1 MRIVRYRDVCIIIFT
16 IQNPYSSV
24 HQHGELDSLI
34 LFHFTSDVT
43 RTIIVYAGTRVHM
56 EEGISKLYWEGNE
69 RESTPPLSTGF
80 PELQRVNVAED
91 GTAGTS
97 SVSIPSTPVSPQ
109 KQSVRF
115 DDQVERLQDRDDEEK
130 KKGYKHILRFGFF
143 PPRGVVGK
151 VLTRLLAIFIWYGV
165 LWGVLGPLALP
176 APVPEA
182 SSHSSGDSIICND
195 SSGGHDDT
203 AHYCTLDLSSSLTSV
218 FEDHC
223 PNKTLKEDY
232 IVQTYHLARNGA
244 NTTNS
249 CNDTSGKENLVETPH
264 SIGKGSSHVNTSNAT
279 NSGGDCKKSLHQE
292 CIENCLCED
301 PSHHE
306 EYTLEGHFF
315 GLFVLT
321 IVSAFF
327 GSLAHAIRL
336 PHLFGMMIG
345 GILLNNLPVVGVA
358 RNINRD
364 WSADIRTGALVV
376 VLIRGGLS
384 MESSKSACTYL

>member
-1 MRIVRYRDVCIIIFT
+1 
-16 IQNPYSSV
+16 
-24 HQHGELDSLI
+24 
-34 LFHFTSDVT
+34 
-43 RTIIVYAGTRVHM
+43 M
-56 EEGISKLYWEGNE
+56 EEGIGRLDQE
-69 RESTPPLSTGF
+69 RNKKESMSPLSTGF
-80 PELQRVNVAED
+80 LESQRIDIVED

-97 SVSIPSTPVSPQ
+97 SASIPSTPVSPQ
-109 KQSVRF
+109 KQSVKF
-115 DDQVERLQDRDDEEK
+115 DNQVGKLQDGDDEKKK

-151 VLTRLLAIFIWYGV
+151 VITRLLAIFIWYGV

-182 SSHSSGDSIICND
+182 SHSSGDSIICNY
-195 SSGGHDDT
+195 SEGHDDT

-223 PNKTLKEDY
+223 PNKTFEEDY
-232 IVQTYHLARNGA
+232 IVQTYHLTRNGA

-249 CNDTSGKENLVETPH
+249 CNVTSGKENLVETPH
-264 SIGKGSSHVNTSNAT
+264 SVGKGSSHVNTSNAT
-279 NSGGDCKKSLHQE
+279 SDDGDCEKSLRQE

-306 EYTLEGHFF
+306 EHTLEGHFF

-358 RNINRD
+358 RNISHD
-364 WSADIRTGALVV
+364 WSAAIRTGALVV

-384 MESSKSACTYL
+384 MELSESVCTYL